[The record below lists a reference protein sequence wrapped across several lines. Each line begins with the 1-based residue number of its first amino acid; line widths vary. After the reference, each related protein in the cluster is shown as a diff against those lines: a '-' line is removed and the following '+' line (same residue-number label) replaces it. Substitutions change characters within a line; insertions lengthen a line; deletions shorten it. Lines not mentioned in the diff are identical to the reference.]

1 MSFTESDRVN
11 PNGFT
16 GREGFD
22 PSQHPRS
29 TDGTFT
35 EKIGGAPEV
44 ALGDVSKAGVTEND
58 ETGYGWKN
66 LRGAG
71 VGYDDAEFAFETP
84 DGTTVVGIRD
94 PSSALIIAYDGRDE
108 DGPFGDSTSFTSH
121 ASFADVDLG
130 PQGEKAVIAMRD
142 HLKFVPE
149 FRTDRAWE
157 AADILPGDMVDMEP
171 VLESLRDQGVEID
184 ETDFI
189 TAESDLFLI
198 EDVQREDENTVVLYS
213 ESGNFAVPAGQLI
226 QVEYHDPSFLADSEY
241 EQPKHPLA

>member
-1 MSFTESDRVN
+1 MSFTESD
-11 PNGFT
+11 
-16 GREGFD
+16 
-22 PSQHPRS
+22 HPRS
-29 TDGTFT
+29 ADGQFT
-35 EKIGGAPEV
+35 EKVGGAPEV
-44 ALGDVSKAGVTEND
+44 ALDDISKAGVTETD

-71 VGYDDAEFAFETP
+71 VGYDDAEFAFQTP

-94 PSSALIIAYDGRDE
+94 PDTTSLSIAYDGRDE
-108 DGPFGDSTSFTSH
+108 KGEPFGDGAYFPSRS
-121 ASFADVDLG
+121 SFADVDLG
-130 PQGEKAVIAMRD
+130 PQGEKAVIAMRE

-171 VLESLRDQGVEID
+171 VLESLREQGVEID
-184 ETDFI
+184 ETTFI

-198 EDVQREDENTVVLYS
+198 EDVQREDEDTVVLYS
-213 ESGNFAVPAGQLI
+213 ESGNIAVPAGQLI
-226 QVEYHDPSFLADSEY
+226 QVEYHDPNYLADSEY